1 MVESLTRTLAWNE
14 GFSLSDPDVD
24 SMLCCNSSKVEFLEL
39 IYAAKIRI
47 KRRLFQVAKV
57 VLGISLKTRKVARC
71 HVQSI
76 NET

>member
-1 MVESLTRTLAWNE
+1 
-14 GFSLSDPDVD
+14 
-24 SMLCCNSSKVEFLEL
+24 LEL